1 VSGGGATAGGASDGE
16 AAGAKLIDGK
26 AEAAAVRAE
35 VAADVESRVA
45 AGARKPG
52 LATILVGDDPA
63 SAVYVARK
71 IREAGEVGMNSEHRA
86 LPADVSMQELLA
98 VIEDCNR
105 DEGIDGIIVQLPL
118 PAQLDED
125 AAVAAVD
132 PTKDV
137 DGLHPVNQGALFT
150 GRPGPRPCT
159 PVSCVHLMDTT
170 GVDLA
175 GLHAVVVGRSALVG
189 KPVSMLLL
197 ERHATVVLCHSRTAD
212 LQRQVESADVL
223 VVAIG
228 SPRAIPGE
236 WVKPGSVV
244 IDVGI
249 NRVDGRLVGDIDFDV
264 ARQRAAY
271 ITPVPGGVGPMTV
284 AVLLRNTRDAWLASL
299 AAKSAA

>member
-1 VSGGGATAGGASDGE
+1 MTDDDVTDAGVE
-16 AAGAKLIDGK
+16 RTRAAGAQLIDGK
-26 AEAAAVRAE
+26 AESALVRAGG
-35 VAADVESRVA
+35 AADIEKRMA

-63 SAVYVARK
+63 SRVYVARK

-86 LPADVSMQELLA
+86 LPVDVSMQDLLA
-98 VIEDCNR
+98 VIEDCNS
-105 DEGIDGIIVQLPL
+105 DQGIDGIIVQLPL
-118 PAQLDED
+118 PAELDED

-159 PVSCVHLMDTT
+159 PVSCVHLIDST
-170 GVDLA
+170 GVELS
-175 GLHAVVVGRSALVG
+175 GQHAVVIGRSALVG
-189 KPVSMLLL
+189 KPVAMLLL
-197 ERHATVVLCHSRTAD
+197 ERHTTVVLCHSRTAD
-212 LQRQVESADVL
+212 LQRQVKDADVL

-228 SPRAIPGE
+228 SPRAIPGA
-236 WVKPGSVV
+236 WIKPGSIV

-249 NRVDGRLVGDIDFDV
+249 NRVDGRLVGDVEFEA
-264 ARQRAAY
+264 ARERAAH

-284 AVLLRNTRDAWLASL
+284 AILLRNTRDAWLSAI
-299 AAKSAA
+299 AAESAA